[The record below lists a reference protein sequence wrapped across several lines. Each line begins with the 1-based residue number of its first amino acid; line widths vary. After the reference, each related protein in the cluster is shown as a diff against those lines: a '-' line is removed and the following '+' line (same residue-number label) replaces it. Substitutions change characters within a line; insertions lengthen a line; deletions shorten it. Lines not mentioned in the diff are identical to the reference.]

1 MEEETNKEE
10 SGTKESSDLEK
21 RLLET
26 ERLRDDYLDGWKR
39 AKADLSNYKKEEAE
53 RMEYFMKRS
62 NEALLHDLIVILD
75 SFELGLSAMREDDPS
90 RKGMTLVRNQLY
102 DTMKRYGLEAV
113 HVHPGD
119 LFNPEIAEA
128 IGEVEAEGPPGL
140 VAEEVT
146 KGYLLHGKTMRPARV
161 LITKEKGKDQK

>member
-1 MEEETNKEE
+1 MEEETKKEE
-10 SGTKESSDLEK
+10 VQKESDCEA
-21 RLLET
+21 RLLEV
-26 ERLRDDYLDGWKR
+26 ERLRDEYLDGWKR
-39 AKADLSNYKKEEAE
+39 ANADLSNYKKEEAE
-53 RMEYFMKRS
+53 RMEYFVKRS

-75 SFELGLSAMREDDPS
+75 SFELGLSAMHEDDIS

-102 DTMKRYGLEAV
+102 DTMKQYGLEAM

-119 LFNPEIAEA
+119 VFNPEIAEA
-128 IGEVEAEGPPGL
+128 IGEVEGEGPPGL

-161 LITKEKGKDQK
+161 MITKEKGKDQK